1 MTTQRFISTPPPPI
15 TTTDDDWNHSLRGSN
30 SEANSS
36 SSSSGGTPTLR
47 KPQYDSSA
55 TVATE
60 ETLSVASSS
69 STSSVASYD
78 DNEQPF
84 KVSLW
89 LLPPEHLNQQYQD
102 EIDRLSLLHS
112 TAASGISFAPHV
124 TIVGGIAVES
134 QVAVDALIE
143 TLRLGLRG
151 FGQIE
156 CTLHSQVEFE
166 TTYNASSGQQ
176 EAVWNQAAAMPLEQ
190 TVDFMQLCY
199 LSRQLLGLHDS
210 NDKCLFPEPIHQPH
224 MSLYYGRHGVPQAR
238 EIHGKLPTK
247 FVTNR
252 VALWKTSPSD
262 NEESVPEWRELAIFE
277 L

>member
-1 MTTQRFISTPPPPI
+1 MTTTQRFISAPPAI
-15 TTTDDDWNHSLRGSN
+15 TTTDNDWNNHSLRGSN
-30 SEANSS
+30 SEANSRS
-36 SSSSGGTPTLR
+36 SSPMLR
-47 KPQYDSSA
+47 KPQYDSIA
-55 TVATE
+55 TVATD

-69 STSSVASYD
+69 SSVAPYD
-78 DNEQPF
+78 SDNEQPF

-112 TAASGISFAPHV
+112 TDASGISFAPHV
-124 TIVGGIAVES
+124 TIVGGIVVES
-134 QVAVDALIE
+134 QAAADVLIE
-143 TLRLGLRG
+143 NLRLGLKG
-151 FGQIE
+151 FGPID
-156 CTLHSQVEFE
+156 CTLHSKVEFK
-166 TTYNASSGQQ
+166 TTYNASTGQQ

-210 NDKCLFPEPIHQPH
+210 SDDKCLFPAPIHQPH
-224 MSLYYGRHGVPQAR
+224 MSLYYGRHGVPQAW
-238 EIHGKLPTK
+238 EINGNKLPTK

-262 NEESVPEWRELAIFE
+262 NEESVPEWHELAIFE
-277 L
+277 M